1 MERVDLVVVGAG
13 AVGLAVSDRLASGR
27 TVLVLEKHPRYGVET
42 SSRNSEVIH
51 AGLYYPPGSLKAR
64 LCHEGRRR
72 LYAFCR
78 ETGVFHRKLGKLVV
92 AEDPERL
99 KKLKAGADASGAE
112 GLEMLDG
119 KEAMRRVPGLK
130 ASAALWSPETGIL
143 DTEEYMSCL
152 YARAADAGVLFM
164 FQSQV
169 TRVEKNPDGYVLSFG
184 RGGEQVCSRRVV
196 NSAGLHS
203 DELARMADAG
213 EHRLH
218 WCKGSY
224 FRHTKG
230 FPLPHLVY
238 PEPTKHSLGIHMTV
252 DRRGGIRFGPDAEF
266 VDKEDYAVDPAS
278 RKKFFQDVVRYW
290 PSLREEDLFED
301 TSGIRPKLSG
311 PEGGFKDFVIAE
323 EAPGW
328 VNLVGIDSPGL
339 TSSLAIAEEVAKLVE
354 KG

>member
-1 MERVDLVVVGAG
+1 MEQVDLVVVGAG
-13 AVGLAVSDRLASGR
+13 VVGLAVSGRLAPRR

-72 LYAFCR
+72 LYAFAR
-78 ETGVFHRKLGKLVV
+78 ETGIFHRKLGKLVV
-92 AEDPERL
+92 AEDAGRL
-99 KKLKAGADASGAE
+99 EAMKAKADASGAE
-112 GLEMLDG
+112 GLELLEG
-119 KEAMRRVPGLK
+119 KDAMRRVPGLK

-143 DTEEYMSCL
+143 DTEEFMSRL
-152 YARAADAGVLFM
+152 YAKATAAGAMFL

-169 TRVEKNPDGYVLSFG
+169 TRVERRPDGCVLTFG
-184 RGGEQVCSRRVV
+184 KDREQVHSRWVV

-203 DELARMADAG
+203 DELARMAGAG
-213 EHRLH
+213 DYRLH

-224 FRHTKG
+224 FRHKKG

-252 DRRGGIRFGPDAEF
+252 DRRGGVRFGPDAEF
-266 VDKEDYAVDPAS
+266 VDKEDYDVNPAS
-278 RKKFFQDVVRYW
+278 RKKFFQNVSAYW

-311 PEGGFKDFVIAE
+311 PEGGFRDFVIAE
-323 EAPGW
+323 ESGW

-339 TSSLAIAEEVAKLVE
+339 TSSLAIAEEVAKIVE
-354 KG
+354 KA